1 MQNSVETPIVKLHFY
16 SLVHSWI
23 HCCVLSGAIAAP
35 KIFDSWG
42 RKVTMYAASI
52 IFVIGATLQA
62 AAVNML
68 MLQVTRLLSG
78 AGIGALSMCSP
89 VYM

>member
-1 MQNSVETPIVKLHFY
+1 MIPHCRI
-16 SLVHSWI
+16 SWYLLL
-23 HCCVLSGAIAAP
+23 CCSGAIVAP

-42 RKVTMYAASI
+42 RKITMYTASWV
-52 IFVIGATLQA
+52 FVIGATLQA
-62 AAVNML
+62 AAINML